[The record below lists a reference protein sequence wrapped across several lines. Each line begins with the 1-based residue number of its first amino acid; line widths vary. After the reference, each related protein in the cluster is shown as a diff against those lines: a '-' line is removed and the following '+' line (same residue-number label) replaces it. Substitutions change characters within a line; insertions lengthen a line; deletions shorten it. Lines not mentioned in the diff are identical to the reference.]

1 MRRLEASARQGWEQ
15 GWEPASPSV
24 LVSPSAL
31 EWRTALES
39 LSVPVSQSAQEWHM
53 VLGLP
58 SVPAL
63 L

>member
-39 LSVPVSQSAQEWHM
+39 LSAQEWHM